1 MPPLPSSTDVVA
13 RARRSFAGRC
23 VLRFIGMQGID
34 RSVVLSSQAFTAL
47 IPLLIL
53 ATLLAPAGSEDRIA
67 QVLIRRFALEG
78 DGAAAVT
85 LLFDIPEG
93 AAGGVSVV
101 SAVLLLAS
109 GTSFARR
116 MQAMYR
122 AAWDQEKA
130 GVRGGLYA
138 VAGLLVLVMEVAVLY
153 GARSAVRH
161 LPMSWALTVPVSFA
175 VGVLLWTSIPYV
187 LLNRRVHWRRL
198 LAGGTVAALGTT
210 AYSLVTTLYM
220 PALMKRYTAQF
231 GLFGITIALLGWLLA
246 IAGVLLAS
254 AAIGAEF
261 DASEEP
267 WVAHL
272 KQRLGLRDPW
282 DPAPRRGEAR

>member
-1 MPPLPSSTDVVA
+1 
-13 RARRSFAGRC
+13 
-23 VLRFIGMQGID
+23 MQGID

-187 LLNRRVHWRRL
+187 LLNRRVHWLRL

-220 PALMKRYTAQF
+220 PALVNRYTAQF

-246 IAGVLLAS
+246 IAGVLVAS